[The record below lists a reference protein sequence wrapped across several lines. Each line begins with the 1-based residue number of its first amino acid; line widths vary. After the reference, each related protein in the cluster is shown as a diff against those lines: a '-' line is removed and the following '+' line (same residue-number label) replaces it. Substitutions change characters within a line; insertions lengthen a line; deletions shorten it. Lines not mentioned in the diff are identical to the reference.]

1 MSENFENPSNNLLA
15 YLNKFNLKENA
26 ANNVGIVY
34 HQLLD
39 SYSTLSNMSDEI
51 LMGIEY
57 PFVHHKKVG
66 VEEILAFYTK
76 PLETEK
82 TEDYRLGCINFINKW
97 HELTD
102 CFQIKLDSYL
112 DKLIKK
118 AEELS
123 AFLEDLPS
131 LKIGFGISTLFS
143 MANVAERLI
152 LLGQYLYRRQN
163 NVAEVDLFSYGYN
176 KLNIK
181 TKTVIFDSSK
191 LIKNIMCGT
200 TITKE
205 IITVIKLFPKIKNK
219 KGDTHIVY
227 LPNMLYCLFVAKYAY
242 GDNNIEAPENAY
254 KDSALKLK
262 NGFFSKLG
270 LYGCVLENTEE
281 IIVGFSGTRKTKIL
295 TCLVDASQ
303 LIGVSPTYIKAVGL
317 VEYLRENN
325 PQKRVVVCG
334 HSLGGGLS
342 QFAAAP
348 YNGDVAAYC
357 FNSSGLFEP
366 SLKLIKNNTYADI
379 IHLRLKND
387 WVSRLGWLIGKVINI
402 DSSLGCWESHSLDAL
417 MTEFIASKNRITI

>member
-26 ANNVGIVY
+26 ANNVGVVY

-76 PLETEK
+76 PIETEK

-97 HELTD
+97 QELTD

-118 AEELS
+118 VEELS
-123 AFLEDLPS
+123 ESLEDLSS

-152 LLGQYLYRRQN
+152 LLGQYLYRRKN

-181 TKTVIFDSSK
+181 KGTVILDSIK

-205 IITVIKLFPKIKNK
+205 MIAAIKLFPKLKNK
-219 KGDTHIVY
+219 DGVTCIVN
-227 LPNMLYCLFVAKYAY
+227 LLYIFYYLFVAKYAY
-242 GDNNIEAPENAY
+242 GDNCIKAPGNAY

-262 NGFFSKLG
+262 NGFFSELG

-281 IIVGFSGTRKTKIL
+281 IIVGFSGSKKVL
-295 TCLVDASQ
+295 TYLVDASQ

-317 VEYLRENN
+317 VEYLRKNN

-348 YNGDVAAYC
+348 YNGDVVAYC
-357 FNSSGLFEP
+357 FNSAGLFKP

-402 DSSLGCWESHSLDAL
+402 DSSLGCWKSHSLDAL
-417 MTEFIASKNRITI
+417 MTEFITSKNRITI

>member
-1 MSENFENPSNNLLA
+1 MSENFKNPSNNLLA
-15 YLNKFNLKENA
+15 YLNKFNLKEDA
-26 ANNVGIVY
+26 ANSVGVVY

-39 SYSTLSNMSDEI
+39 NYNTLSNMSDEI
-51 LMGIEY
+51 LMELEY
-57 PFVHHKKVG
+57 PSVHHEKVG
-66 VEEILAFYTK
+66 VEEVLAYYTK
-76 PLETEK
+76 PLEIEK
-82 TEDYRLGCINFINKW
+82 AEDYRLGCINFINKW

-123 AFLEDLPS
+123 ESLEDLSS
-131 LKIGFGISTLFS
+131 LKIGISTLFS
-143 MANVAERLI
+143 IANVAERLI
-152 LLGQYLYRRQN
+152 LLGQYLYRRKN

-181 TKTVIFDSSK
+181 KGTVILDSIK

-205 IITVIKLFPKIKNK
+205 MIAAIKLFPKLKNK
-219 KGDTHIVY
+219 DGVTCIVN
-227 LPNMLYCLFVAKYAY
+227 LLYIYYYLFVAKYAY
-242 GDNNIEAPENAY
+242 GDNSIKAPGNAY

-262 NGFFSKLG
+262 NGFFSELG
-270 LYGCVLENTEE
+270 LYGCVLENTNE
-281 IIVGFSGTRKTKIL
+281 IIVGFSGTKRAL
-295 TCLVDASQ
+295 TYLVDVSQ

-348 YNGDVAAYC
+348 YNGDVVAYC
-357 FNSSGLFEP
+357 FNSAGLFKP
-366 SLKLIKNNTYADI
+366 SLELIKNNTYADI

-387 WVSRLGWLIGKVINI
+387 WVSRLGCLIGKVLNI
-402 DSSLGCWESHSLDAL
+402 DSSLNCCKSHSLDAL
-417 MTEFIASKNRITI
+417 MTEFIISKNRIII

>member
-26 ANNVGIVY
+26 ANNVGVVY

-57 PFVHHKKVG
+57 PFVHHEKVG

-76 PLETEK
+76 PIETEK

-97 HELTD
+97 QELTD

-123 AFLEDLPS
+123 ESLEDLSS
-131 LKIGFGISTLFS
+131 LKISFGISTLFS

-152 LLGQYLYRRQN
+152 LLGQYLYRRKN

-181 TKTVIFDSSK
+181 KGIVILDSIK

-205 IITVIKLFPKIKNK
+205 MIAAIKLFPKLKNK
-219 KGDTHIVY
+219 DGVTCIVN
-227 LPNMLYCLFVAKYAY
+227 LLYIYYYLFVAKYAY
-242 GDNNIEAPENAY
+242 GDNCIKAPGNAY

-262 NGFFSKLG
+262 NGFFSELG

-281 IIVGFSGTRKTKIL
+281 IIVGFSGSKKVL
-295 TCLVDASQ
+295 TYLVDASQ

-317 VEYLRENN
+317 VEYLRKNN

-348 YNGDVAAYC
+348 YDGDIVAYC
-357 FNSSGLFEP
+357 FNSAGLFKP

-402 DSSLGCWESHSLDAL
+402 DSSLGCWKSHSLDAL
-417 MTEFIASKNRITI
+417 MTEFIISKNRIII

>member
-1 MSENFENPSNNLLA
+1 MNENFENPSNNLLA

-26 ANNVGIVY
+26 ANNVGVVY

-76 PLETEK
+76 PIETEK

-97 HELTD
+97 QELTD

-112 DKLIKK
+112 DKLIRKV
-118 AEELS
+118 EELS
-123 AFLEDLPS
+123 ESLEDLSS

-152 LLGQYLYRRQN
+152 LLGQYLYRRKN

-181 TKTVIFDSSK
+181 KGTVILDSIK

-205 IITVIKLFPKIKNK
+205 MIAAIKLFPKLKNK
-219 KGDTHIVY
+219 DGVTCIVN
-227 LPNMLYCLFVAKYAY
+227 LLYIYYYLFVAKYAY
-242 GDNNIEAPENAY
+242 GDNCIKAPGNAY

-262 NGFFSKLG
+262 NGFFSELG

-281 IIVGFSGTRKTKIL
+281 IIVGFSGSKKVL
-295 TCLVDASQ
+295 TYLVDASQ

-317 VEYLRENN
+317 VEYLRKNN

-348 YNGDVAAYC
+348 YDGDIVAYC
-357 FNSSGLFEP
+357 FNSAGLFKP

-402 DSSLGCWESHSLDAL
+402 DSSLGCWKSHSLDAL
-417 MTEFIASKNRITI
+417 MTEFITSKNRITI

>member
-26 ANNVGIVY
+26 ANNVGVVY

-57 PFVHHKKVG
+57 PFVHHEKVG

-76 PLETEK
+76 PIETEK

-97 HELTD
+97 QELTD

-123 AFLEDLPS
+123 ESLEDLSS

-152 LLGQYLYRRQN
+152 LLGQYLYRRKN

-181 TKTVIFDSSK
+181 KGTVILDSIK

-205 IITVIKLFPKIKNK
+205 MIAAIKLFPKLKNK
-219 KGDTHIVY
+219 DGVTCIVN
-227 LPNMLYCLFVAKYAY
+227 LLYIYYYLFVAKYAY
-242 GDNNIEAPENAY
+242 GDNCIKAPGNAY

-262 NGFFSKLG
+262 NGFFSELG

-281 IIVGFSGTRKTKIL
+281 IIVGFSGSKKVL
-295 TCLVDASQ
+295 TYLVDASQ

-317 VEYLRENN
+317 VEYLRKNN

-348 YNGDVAAYC
+348 YDGDIVAYC
-357 FNSSGLFEP
+357 FNSAGLFKS

-402 DSSLGCWESHSLDAL
+402 DSSLGCWKSHSLDAL
-417 MTEFIASKNRITI
+417 MTEFIISKNRIII

>member
-26 ANNVGIVY
+26 ANNVGVVY

-66 VEEILAFYTK
+66 VEEIFAFYTK
-76 PLETEK
+76 PIETEK
-82 TEDYRLGCINFINKW
+82 TEDYRLGCIKFINKW
-97 HELTD
+97 QELTD

-118 AEELS
+118 AKELS
-123 AFLEDLPS
+123 EFLEDLPS

-143 MANVAERLI
+143 IANVAERLI
-152 LLGQYLYRRQN
+152 LLGQYLYRRKN
-163 NVAEVDLFSYGYN
+163 NITEVDLFSCGYN

-181 TKTVIFDSSK
+181 ARTVIFDSIK
-191 LIKNIMCGT
+191 LVKNIICGT
-200 TITKE
+200 SITKE
-205 IITVIKLFPKIKNK
+205 VVECSLKLFPKLKNK
-219 KGDTHIVY
+219 KGDAHIVY
-227 LPNMLYCLFVAKYAY
+227 LPNMLYYLFVAKYAY
-242 GDNNIEAPENAY
+242 GDNSIKAPGNAY
-254 KDSALKLK
+254 KDSTLKLK
-262 NGFFSKLG
+262 NGFFSELG
-270 LYGCVLENTEE
+270 LYGCVLENTNE
-281 IIVGFSGTRKTKIL
+281 IIVGFSGTKRAL
-295 TCLVDASQ
+295 TYLVDVSQ

-317 VEYLRENN
+317 VEYLRKNN

-348 YNGDVAAYC
+348 YNGDVVAYC
-357 FNSSGLFEP
+357 FNSAGLFKP
-366 SLKLIKNNTYADI
+366 SLELIKNNTYADI

-387 WVSRLGWLIGKVINI
+387 WVSRLGCLIGKVLNI
-402 DSSLGCWESHSLDAL
+402 DSSLNCYKSHSLDVL
-417 MTEFIASKNRITI
+417 MTEFITSKNRITI

>member
-1 MSENFENPSNNLLA
+1 MNENFENPSNNLLA

-26 ANNVGIVY
+26 ANNVGVVY

-76 PLETEK
+76 PIETEK

-97 HELTD
+97 QELTD

-123 AFLEDLPS
+123 ESLKDLSS
-131 LKIGFGISTLFS
+131 LKIGISTLFS
-143 MANVAERLI
+143 IANVAERLI
-152 LLGQYLYRRQN
+152 LLGQYLYRRKN

-181 TKTVIFDSSK
+181 KGTVILDSIK

-205 IITVIKLFPKIKNK
+205 MIAAIKLFPKLKNK
-219 KGDTHIVY
+219 DGVTCIVN
-227 LPNMLYCLFVAKYAY
+227 LLYIYYYLFVAKYAY
-242 GDNNIEAPENAY
+242 GDNSIKAPGNAY

-262 NGFFSKLG
+262 NGFFSELG
-270 LYGCVLENTEE
+270 LYGCVLENTNE
-281 IIVGFSGTRKTKIL
+281 IIVGFSGTKRAL
-295 TCLVDASQ
+295 TYLVDVSQ

-348 YNGDVAAYC
+348 YNGDVVAYC
-357 FNSSGLFEP
+357 FNSSGLFKP
-366 SLKLIKNNTYADI
+366 SLELIKNNTYADI

-387 WVSRLGWLIGKVINI
+387 WVSRLGCLIGKVLNI
-402 DSSLGCWESHSLDAL
+402 DSSLNCCKSHSLDAL
-417 MTEFIASKNRITI
+417 MTEFIISKNRIII

>member
-26 ANNVGIVY
+26 ANNVGVVY

-57 PFVHHKKVG
+57 PFVHHEKVG

-76 PLETEK
+76 PIETEK

-97 HELTD
+97 QELTD

-123 AFLEDLPS
+123 ESLEDLSS
-131 LKIGFGISTLFS
+131 LKISFGISTLFS

-152 LLGQYLYRRQN
+152 LLGQYLYRRKN

-181 TKTVIFDSSK
+181 KGIVILDSIK

-205 IITVIKLFPKIKNK
+205 MIAAIKLFPKLKNK
-219 KGDTHIVY
+219 DGVTCIVN
-227 LPNMLYCLFVAKYAY
+227 LLYIYYYLFVAKYAY
-242 GDNNIEAPENAY
+242 GDNCIKAPGNAY

-262 NGFFSKLG
+262 NGFFSELG

-281 IIVGFSGTRKTKIL
+281 IIVGFSGSKKVL
-295 TCLVDASQ
+295 TYLVDASQ
-303 LIGVSPTYIKAVGL
+303 FIGVSPTYIKAVGL
-317 VEYLRENN
+317 VEYLRKNN

-348 YNGDVAAYC
+348 YDGDIVAYC
-357 FNSSGLFEP
+357 FNSAGLFKP

-402 DSSLGCWESHSLDAL
+402 DSSLGCWKSHSLDAL
-417 MTEFIASKNRITI
+417 MTEFIISKNRIII

>member
-26 ANNVGIVY
+26 ANNVGVVY

-76 PLETEK
+76 PIETEK

-97 HELTD
+97 QELTD

-123 AFLEDLPS
+123 ESLEDLSS

-152 LLGQYLYRRQN
+152 LLGQYLYRRNN

-181 TKTVIFDSSK
+181 KETVILDSIK

-205 IITVIKLFPKIKNK
+205 MIAAIKLFPKLKNK
-219 KGDTHIVY
+219 DGVTCIVN
-227 LPNMLYCLFVAKYAY
+227 LLYIYYYLFVAKYAY
-242 GDNNIEAPENAY
+242 GDNCIKAPGNAY

-262 NGFFSKLG
+262 NGFFSELG

-281 IIVGFSGTRKTKIL
+281 IIVGFSGSKKVL
-295 TCLVDASQ
+295 TYLVDASQ

-317 VEYLRENN
+317 VEYLRKNN

-348 YNGDVAAYC
+348 YDGDIVAYC
-357 FNSSGLFEP
+357 FNSAGLFKP

-387 WVSRLGWLIGKVINI
+387 WVSRLGCLIGKVINI
-402 DSSLGCWESHSLDAL
+402 DSSLGCWKSHSLDAL
-417 MTEFIASKNRITI
+417 MTEFIISKNRIII